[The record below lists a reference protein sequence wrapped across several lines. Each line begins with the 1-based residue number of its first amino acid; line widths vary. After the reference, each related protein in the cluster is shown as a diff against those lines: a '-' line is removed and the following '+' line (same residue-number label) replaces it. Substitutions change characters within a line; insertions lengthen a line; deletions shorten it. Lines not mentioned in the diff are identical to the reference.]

1 MTAET
6 ILMALACIRAPQPQ
20 DEYDLHGLVADALQ
34 QAEIPFLHEAPL
46 APRCR
51 IDFLC
56 GEIGIEIK
64 RGRGEKKALEKQ
76 LRRYVD
82 SAIKGIETGMFA
94 YFAHPDLF
102 MRGITKFDDN
112 CRAAAKDMAQ
122 ACRAMRMPPKGL
134 TPRLRGLSVCMPTM
148 SSFSL
153 SIYPGA

>member
-1 MTAET
+1 MKGRKGMTAET

-82 SAIKGIETGMFA
+82 SGKITALILVSEKIADVPAFIAVVEQKAKLMPA
-94 YFAHPDLF
+94 NPEP
-102 MRGITKFDDN
+102 ITKKSYF
-112 CRAAAKDMAQ
+112 
-122 ACRAMRMPPKGL
+122 L
-134 TPRLRGLSVCMPTM
+134 TIKTDIWGHQMM
-148 SSFSL
+148 SL
-153 SIYPGA
+153 QT